1 MTVGGKTVFPGQ
13 FEHLHVRFRSRAE
26 GNHFERRGVCL
37 EKLATR
43 SQRVAVELV
52 NDVDRLR
59 GRAELLHERVIGRHV
74 VRVHPGT
81 MHEVV
86 ELDAEENL
94 AVFAQLVPQLPGHG
108 PEVLLF
114 VQGLAEKLAQFGVDR
129 LGIVVAQESE
139 ARIDFLLEEFAVHA
153 RETGQ
158 HLDEQGEKVRAFR
171 HGARTAQGAPQ
182 Q

>member
-1 MTVGGKTVFPGQ
+1 MAVGGEAVFPGQ
-13 FEHLHVRFRSRAE
+13 LAHLHVCFRVGAE
-26 GNHFERRGVCL
+26 SDHLERRGIRL
-37 EKLATR
+37 EKLAAR
-43 SQRVAVELV
+43 GQCVAVELV

-74 VRVHPGT
+74 VRVHPGA

-86 ELDAEENL
+86 ELDAEEDL
-94 AVFAQLVPQLPGHG
+94 AVLAQLVPQLPRHG

-114 VQGLAEKLAQFGVDR
+114 VQSLAEKLAQFGINR
-129 LGIVVAQESE
+129 LGIVVTQEPE
-139 ARIDFLLEEFAVHA
+139 AGVDLLLEQFAVHP
-153 RETGQ
+153 RETGKD
-158 HLDEQGEKVRAFR
+158 LDEQGKQVRAFR